1 MQLPGLDELEASVG
15 RAIERLG
22 ALKVENA
29 RLSESLRALGKE
41 IDGLAD
47 QIEAIKS
54 GQKVDSRMKKRL
66 EARLRT
72 IAEKLGR

>member
-1 MQLPGLDELEASVG
+1 MQLPGLDELEGSV
-15 RAIERLG
+15 AKAVERL
-22 ALKVENA
+22 AVLRAENA

-47 QIEAIKS
+47 QIESIKS
-54 GQKVDSRMKKRL
+54 GQKVDSRTKKRL
-66 EARLRT
+66 EAKLRS

>member
-54 GQKVDSRMKKRL
+54 GQKVDSRTKKRL